1 MDMSQYIEI
10 FIEETKEHVQNLNQS
25 LLQLE
30 KNPGDMVI
38 LNEIFRV
45 SHTLKGMAGTMG
57 FTKMATLTHDM
68 EDVLQAIRNGEIEI
82 STKLVDILF
91 KCLDAIETY
100 LNAIINSGSEGDFEA
115 EEVINTLKKI
125 RKEKKID
132 FDTKV
137 ETKKEKKSAESK
149 EGIGFTGNFKPDIY
163 EQNVINKALEMGI
176 NAFKITIVLNKGCV
190 LKAARAFVIFQTL
203 ERYSEIIKSV
213 PHVEDIEDEK
223 FEQEFTVVVV
233 TRENEQ
239 LLEKELYSISEVGT
253 VLISKVPAA
262 EIDSRQIPSVGA
274 KKESLKKPEPTA
286 EVKEPAEEAPKES
299 AAILPID
306 EILEQDD
313 FIKRNIEMLS
323 EYEADNIG
331 KTPITVKSAV
341 ANAANAKGV
350 KTGKTVRV
358 DIDRLDALMNL
369 VSELIIIK
377 TRLEG
382 IDGIQ
387 RTQNYNEAVEYLE
400 RITTNLHDAVMKV
413 RMVPIEIVFNRF
425 PRMIRDLSR
434 ETGKEINLIMSG
446 EETEL
451 DRTVID
457 EIGDPLIHLLRNS
470 ADHGIETTEKRK
482 QLGKPVAGSIFLR
495 SYQEGNNVAIE
506 VEDDGSG
513 INIERTKKKILEKG
527 LLSKEALNALSKK
540 EIMDFLFKPSFS
552 TADKVTDISGRGVG
566 LDVVKTKIEALGG
579 VIEVETETGKGS
591 KFIIR
596 LPLTL
601 AIIQALLV
609 LIGEEKFA
617 VPLSSIREI
626 INIDLSE
633 IKLVQKQ
640 EVIILREHVIPI
652 IRLDEVLEVPKIENN
667 STQATV
673 VVVKKGE
680 KLSGIVVDSL
690 IGQQEIVI
698 KSLGKL
704 LVGTKS
710 IAGATILG
718 DGQVALI
725 IDVNALA

>member
-30 KNPGDMVI
+30 KNPNDMVI

-45 SHTLKGMAGTMG
+45 AHTLKGMAGTMG

-68 EDVLQAIRNGEIEI
+68 EDVLQSIRSGEVKIN
-82 STKLVDILF
+82 TKLVDILF
-91 KCLDAIETY
+91 KCLDALEIY
-100 LNAIINSGSEGDFEA
+100 LNSIINAGNEGDFYCEDI
-115 EEVINTLKKI
+115 INTLRKI
-125 RKEKKID
+125 IKDKTID
-132 FDTKV
+132 VEVEVKCPKPV
-137 ETKKEKKSAESK
+137 ETDLKDV
-149 EGIGFTGNFKPDIY
+149 GYTGVFIPNIY

-176 NAFKITIVLNKGCV
+176 NAYKITVVVNKGCV
-190 LKAARAFVIFQTL
+190 LKSARAFIIFQTL

-223 FEQEFTVVVV
+223 FDQEFSVVVV
-233 TRENEQ
+233 SKESQQ
-239 LLEKELYSISEVGT
+239 LLHKELNSIAEVDM
-253 VLISKVPAA
+253 VLISPMDA
-262 EIDSRQIPSVGA
+262 R
-274 KKESLKKPEPTA
+274 
-286 EVKEPAEEAPKES
+286 
-299 AAILPID
+299 PID
-306 EILEQDD
+306 ESEAPVAKSKKEPVEKVDVIATPAAAVSVADEVASITEELKKLE
-313 FIKRNIEMLS
+313 
-323 EYEADNIG
+323 EYKKPVVELPTEHDVDPSDRGSGDAKPG
-331 KTPITVKSAV
+331 QMSK
-341 ANAANAKGV
+341 AAKA
-350 KTGKTVRV
+350 GKTVRV
-358 DIDRLDALMNL
+358 DIDRLDVLMNL

-382 IDGIQ
+382 LEGVQ

-413 RMVPIEIVFNRF
+413 RMVPIEMVFNRF

-470 ADHGIETTEKRK
+470 VDHGIESPEKRK
-482 QLGKPVAGSIFLR
+482 EAGKPAIGTINLR
-495 SYQEGNNVAIE
+495 AYQDGNNVVIE
-506 VEDDGSG
+506 VEDDGAG
-513 INIERTKKKILEKG
+513 INVEKVKKKALEGG
-527 LLSKEALNALSKK
+527 LVTKDTLSTLSKK
-540 EIMDFLFKPSFS
+540 EIINFLFRPSFS

-579 VIEVETETGKGS
+579 VIEVETEYGKGS

-609 LIGEEKFA
+609 LIGEEKLA
-617 VPLSSIREI
+617 IPLSSIREI
-626 INIDLSE
+626 INIDPKD
-633 IKLVQKQ
+633 IKYVQKQ
-640 EVIILREHVIPI
+640 EVIILRKSVIPI
-652 IRLDEVLEVPKIENN
+652 IRLDKVLDVPKTD
-667 STQATV
+667 SDPSQVTV

-680 KLSGIVVDSL
+680 KLSGFVVDNL

-704 LVGTKS
+704 LVGIKS

-725 IDVNALA
+725 IDVNSLAL

>member
-30 KNPGDMVI
+30 KNPNDMVI

-45 SHTLKGMAGTMG
+45 AHTLKGMAGTMG
-57 FTKMATLTHDM
+57 FTKMTTLTHDM
-68 EDVLQAIRNGEIEI
+68 EDVLQSIRSGEIKI
-82 STKLVDILF
+82 NTRLVDILF
-91 KCLDAIETY
+91 KCLDALEIY
-100 LNAIINSGSEGDFEA
+100 LNAIISVGNEGDFHCEDA
-115 EEVINTLKKI
+115 LSTLRKIIKDKSIDMEVEIKCPKPVQSDLK
-125 RKEKKID
+125 D
-132 FDTKV
+132 V
-137 ETKKEKKSAESK
+137 
-149 EGIGFTGNFKPDIY
+149 GFTGAFVPNIY
-163 EQNVINKALEMGI
+163 EQNVINKAIEIGI
-176 NAFKITIVLNKGCV
+176 NAYKITIVVNKGCV
-190 LKAARAFVIFQTL
+190 LKSARAFIIFQTL
-203 ERYSEIIKSV
+203 DRYSEVIKSV
-213 PHVEDIEDEK
+213 PQVEDIEDEK
-223 FEQEFTVVVV
+223 FDLEFSVIVVSK
-233 TRENEQ
+233 ESQ
-239 LLEKELYSISEVGT
+239 ALLQKELNSISEVDM
-253 VLISKVPAA
+253 VLISPIDARTINESEIPAVEHKKEVVEKTEVVSVPVDKTMNIREELKKLKEFKNPAIEIENEYDGDGVEKVQSDSRVVPASKA
-262 EIDSRQIPSVGA
+262 S
-274 KKESLKKPEPTA
+274 
-286 EVKEPAEEAPKES
+286 
-299 AAILPID
+299 
-306 EILEQDD
+306 
-313 FIKRNIEMLS
+313 
-323 EYEADNIG
+323 
-331 KTPITVKSAV
+331 
-341 ANAANAKGV
+341 

-358 DIDRLDALMNL
+358 DIDRLDVLMNL

-382 IDGIQ
+382 IEGVQ

-413 RMVPIEIVFNRF
+413 RMVPVEMVFNRF

-470 ADHGIETTEKRK
+470 ADHGIESPDKRK
-482 QLGKPVAGSIFLR
+482 EIGKDPTGSINLR
-495 SYQEGNNVAIE
+495 AYQDGNNVVIE
-506 VEDDGSG
+506 VEDDGAG
-513 INIERTKKKILEKG
+513 INVEKVKRKAVESG
-527 LLSKEALNALSKK
+527 MVSKDTINILSKK
-540 EIMDFLFKPSFS
+540 EIINLLFKPSFS
-552 TADKVTDISGRGVG
+552 TADKITDISGRGVG

-579 VIEVETETGKGS
+579 VIEVETEFRKGS

-609 LIGEEKFA
+609 LIGEEKLA
-617 VPLSSIREI
+617 IPLSSIREI
-626 INIDLSE
+626 INIDAKD
-633 IKLVQKQ
+633 IKMVQKQ
-640 EVIILREHVIPI
+640 EVIILRKSVIPI
-652 IRLDEVLEVPKIENN
+652 IRLDKVLDVPKEGANA
-667 STQATV
+667 SQVTV

-680 KLSGIVVDSL
+680 KLSGFVVDNL

-704 LVGTKS
+704 LVGIKS

-725 IDVNALA
+725 IDVNSLAL